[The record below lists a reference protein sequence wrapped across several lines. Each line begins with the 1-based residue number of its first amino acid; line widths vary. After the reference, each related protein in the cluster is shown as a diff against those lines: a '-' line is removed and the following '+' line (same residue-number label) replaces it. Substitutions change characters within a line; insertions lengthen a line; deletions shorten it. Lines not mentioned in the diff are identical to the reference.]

1 MRRVLRWIGG
11 ILVGLVVAIMAAWC
25 AGAFYYS
32 GPGSSRTRAIL
43 AIAFVVA
50 TALAFLLLPR
60 RGWTLAG
67 FLVAFAAVFAWW
79 TLIPATNE
87 RNWQAEVAV
96 TPWVS
101 QDGDRITIHGV
112 RNFEYRTETDFT
124 PHWEDRTYD
133 LRELDSVDLI
143 AVYWAG
149 KAIAHIMVSFGFA
162 GRDYVA
168 VSIET
173 RKARGQSYSTLAG
186 IFKQYEL
193 VYIVGDERDLIG
205 VRTSYRKPQE
215 DVYVYRLK
223 GPRENL
229 RRFFLDYVKTMNEM
243 RDHPQ
248 FYNTLTTNCTTSVL
262 LHTRV
267 NQGAPPWSWKILVS
281 GYVPDYVYEL
291 GRAGS
296 TRALCRAGAPVAGQ
310 RSRARGRARPDILAA
325 HSREDSV
332 SPRGAASKRPRSKL
346 LSQEDRA

>member
-60 RGWTLAG
+60 RGWTLVG

-215 DVYVYRLK
+215 DVYVYRLQ

-229 RRFFLDYVKTMNEM
+229 RRFFLDYVKTMNDM

-267 NQGAPPWSWKILVS
+267 NEGAPPWSWKILVS
-281 GYVPDYVYEL
+281 GYLPDYAYEL
-291 GRAGS
+291 GRLDQRVPFAELERQS
-296 TRALCRAGAPVAGQ
+296 RVNDRAHGAERDPTFSQRIRAKTPLSPRAGP
-310 RSRARGRARPDILAA
+310 
-325 HSREDSV
+325 
-332 SPRGAASKRPRSKL
+332 ASKPAT
-346 LSQEDRA
+346 E

>member
-1 MRRVLRWIGG
+1 MRLVLRWLGR
-11 ILVGLVVAIMAAWC
+11 LVLGLIVALLTAWC
-25 AGAFYYS
+25 AGALYYS
-32 GPGSSRTRAIL
+32 GPGGGRTRTIL
-43 AIAFVVA
+43 ALAFALA
-50 TALAFLLLPR
+50 TVLAFLLLPR
-60 RGWTLAG
+60 RGRTLIG
-67 FLVAFAAVFAWW
+67 FLVVSSVVIAWW

-96 TPWVS
+96 APWVS

-124 PHWEDRTYD
+124 PRWEDRTYNLSD
-133 LRELDSVDLI
+133 LDSVDLI

-186 IFKQYEL
+186 IYKQYEL

-205 VRTSYRKPQE
+205 VRTSYRNPQE
-215 DVYVYRLK
+215 DVYVYRLQ

-229 RRFFLDYVKTMNEM
+229 QRFFLDYVKTMNEM

-267 NQGAPPWSWKILVS
+267 NQGAPPWSWKILLS
-281 GYVPDYVYEL
+281 GYVPQYVYEL
-291 GRAGS
+291 GRMDTSVPFAELE
-296 TRALCRAGAPVAGQ
+296 R
-310 RSRARGRARPDILAA
+310 RSRVNERA
-325 HSREDSV
+325 H
-332 SPRGAASKRPRSKL
+332 GAERDPAF
-346 LSQEDRA
+346 SQRIRAKTP

>member
-1 MRRVLRWIGG
+1 VA
-11 ILVGLVVAIMAAWC
+11 VVVVAVW
-25 AGAFYYS
+25 
-32 GPGSSRTRAIL
+32 
-43 AIAFVVA
+43 
-50 TALAFLLLPR
+50 
-60 RGWTLAG
+60 W
-67 FLVAFAAVFAWW
+67 AV
-79 TLIPATNE
+79 IPATNE

-101 QDGDRITIHGV
+101 QEGDRITIHGV

-124 PHWEDRTYD
+124 PRWEDRTYNVRD
-133 LRELDSVDLI
+133 LDSADLI

-205 VRTSYRKPQE
+205 VRTSYRNPQE
-215 DVYVYRLK
+215 DVYVYRLQ

-243 RDHPQ
+243 RDRPE

-267 NQGAPPWSWKILVS
+267 NQGSPPWSWRILLS
-281 GYVPDYVYEL
+281 GYVPQYVYEL
-291 GRAGS
+291 GRLDQ
-296 TRALCRAGAPVAGQ
+296 TVAFPELE
-310 RSRARGRARPDILAA
+310 RRARVNERAHGAERDPAFSQRIRERAR
-325 HSREDSV
+325 
-332 SPRGAASKRPRSKL
+332 
-346 LSQEDRA
+346 

>member
-1 MRRVLRWIGG
+1 MT
-11 ILVGLVVAIMAAWC
+11 AWS
-25 AGAFYYS
+25 AGALYYWTR
-32 GPGSSRTRAIL
+32 GGSPTGAVL
-43 AIAFVVA
+43 AIAFVLA
-50 TALAFLLLPR
+50 TILAFALLPR
-60 RGWTLAG
+60 RRRTLVG
-67 FLVAFAAVFAWW
+67 FLVAFGVVLVWW
-79 TLIPATNE
+79 LALPASND
-87 RNWQAEVAV
+87 RHWLPEVAV
-96 TPWVS
+96 TPWAS
-101 QDGDRITIHGV
+101 RDGDLITIHGV
-112 RNFEYRTETDFT
+112 RNFDYRTETDFT
-124 PHWEDRTYD
+124 ARWEDRTYD
-133 LRELDSVDLI
+133 LRALDSADLI

-162 GRDYVA
+162 DRDYVA

-281 GYVPDYVYEL
+281 GYVPQYVYEL
-291 GRAGS
+291 GRMDTSVPFAELE
-296 TRALCRAGAPVAGQ
+296 R
-310 RSRARGRARPDILAA
+310 RAR
-325 HSREDSV
+325 V
-332 SPRGAASKRPRSKL
+332 N
-346 LSQEDRA
+346 DRAHGAERDPAFSQRIRAKTP